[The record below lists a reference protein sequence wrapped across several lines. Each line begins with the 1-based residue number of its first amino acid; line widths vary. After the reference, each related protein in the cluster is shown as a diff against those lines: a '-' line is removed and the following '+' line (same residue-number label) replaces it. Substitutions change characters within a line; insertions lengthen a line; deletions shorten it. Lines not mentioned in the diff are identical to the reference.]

1 MIKTRPYHSRAFC
14 CRDPVGPQF
23 RNFRRFGGMQSPNP
37 LPLGGVIAVDLLLL
51 SAQIWV
57 HVTHMPHFSC
67 GVVCVGVEQGMRSFW
82 SGKKASAAPYS
93 IGPFSFDAG
102 ANALHHVKI
111 VPVFSMAA
119 LPVRPTFIVEAKPTP
134 QYRDR
139 FAFKCRQ
146 VSPHTFELE
155 VRRSVTFMLPS
166 SISQMTLLAPSRSPF
181 LRSSP
186 SSELVL
192 RDERVR

>member
-1 MIKTRPYHSRAFC
+1 
-14 CRDPVGPQF
+14 
-23 RNFRRFGGMQSPNP
+23 
-37 LPLGGVIAVDLLLL
+37 
-51 SAQIWV
+51 
-57 HVTHMPHFSC
+57 
-67 GVVCVGVEQGMRSFW
+67 VVCVEQGMRSFW
-82 SGKKASAAPYS
+82 SGRKASDAPYS

-111 VPVFSMAA
+111 IPVFSMAA
-119 LPVRPTFIVEAKPTP
+119 LPVRPTFLVEAKPTP

-155 VRRSVTFMLPS
+155 VRRSVRFLIPS
-166 SISQMTLLAPSRSPF
+166 SISLDDTTRTLQITLIEVI
-181 LRSSP
+181 

-192 RDERVR
+192 RDGLGR